1 MKANTMPENPLKVA
15 IVGYIAAMAVV
26 SSDSVQAEAQTKHD
40 NSVTVNVPVQCYP
53 GLDIIKG
60 YKTQGIFKPLL
71 ISSNDVVTNA
81 LYVDPDDGELHHWII
96 VDNVPCMLSKTML
109 KGIDVEALTPKGKL

>member
-1 MKANTMPENPLKVA
+1 MLKHPLKVA
-15 IVGYIAAMAVV
+15 IVSYMAAMALV
-26 SSDSVQAEAQTKHD
+26 SNVDASESI
-40 NSVTVNVPVQCYP
+40 TVNMPVQCYP